1 MGDGY
6 LMTERCVCSDSISR
20 WRAIPV
26 KPVLTCSLFF
36 SLYKAK
42 RQQSGRDTTMIAFP
56 NGCSPTL
63 GLTPMNRWLDA
74 DSAALERFRDFLML
88 LCRLQIRLPKRS
100 LRQLLDEP
108 TAWGSRP

>member
-1 MGDGY
+1 M
-6 LMTERCVCSDSISR
+6 
-20 WRAIPV
+20 
-26 KPVLTCSLFF
+26 
-36 SLYKAK
+36 
-42 RQQSGRDTTMIAFP
+42 MIAFP

-74 DSAALERFRDFLML
+74 DSAELERFRDFLML
-88 LCRLQIRLPKRS
+88 LCRLQVGPPVRGLRR